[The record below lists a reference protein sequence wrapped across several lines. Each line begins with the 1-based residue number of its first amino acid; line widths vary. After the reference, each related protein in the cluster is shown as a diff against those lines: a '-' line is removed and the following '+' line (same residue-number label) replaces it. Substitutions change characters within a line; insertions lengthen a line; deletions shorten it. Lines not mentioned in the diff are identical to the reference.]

1 MSTSIVG
8 MGEPCATA
16 AKPPMTTNCNSCRV
30 SVSSSAPP
38 LKSATLRLH
47 CVLQLPGEGDAGF
60 HPLDALSGCTP
71 KRSLCLRDV
80 GVVVR
85 RQLDNKLEA
94 AQPQQPL
101 HLLERGGGAAGF
113 EPRDSGLRCLGS
125 AGEFGLGDAG
135 APACLPHKLPP

>member
-47 CVLQLPGEGDAGF
+47 RVLQLPGEGDAGF
-60 HPLDALSGCTP
+60 HPFDALGGGAP
-71 KRSLCLRDV
+71 KRRLGLHDV

-85 RQLDNKLEA
+85 RQLHNELEA
-94 AQPQQPL
+94 AQTQQPL
-101 HLLERGGGAAGF
+101 HLLERRRGAA
-113 EPRDSGLRCLGS
+113 
-125 AGEFGLGDAG
+125 
-135 APACLPHKLPP
+135 